1 MRPHLRRSR
10 TGGTDSGL
18 SNLPTRPDTAND
30 LGGTAVTLRVLRIA
44 VRTLFDRR
52 TYRVGLFFLL
62 LAPLLSVWF
71 ARASAAEREAPE
83 PSPFS
88 YTLQ

>member
-1 MRPHLRRSR
+1 
-10 TGGTDSGL
+10 
-18 SNLPTRPDTAND
+18 LPTRPDTAND
-30 LGGTAVTLRVLRIA
+30 LGGTSAIRRVLRIA
-44 VRTLFDRR
+44 LTTLFDRR
-52 TYRVGLFFLL
+52 TYGVGLFFLL

-71 ARASAAEREAPE
+71 ARASAAEREVPE